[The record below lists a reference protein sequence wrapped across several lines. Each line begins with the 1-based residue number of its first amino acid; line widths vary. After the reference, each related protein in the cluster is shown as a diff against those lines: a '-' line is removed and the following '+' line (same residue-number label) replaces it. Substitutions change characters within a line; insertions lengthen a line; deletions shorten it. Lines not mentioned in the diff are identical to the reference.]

1 MQESESAIMNFR
13 LPEWRNGRRGGLKNR
28 CRKTCEFD
36 SRLGHHSESEKPA
49 SKEVGF
55 FFLRAYVSA
64 RTKAY
69 VSVRIPLRPR
79 SRFQKEETSFL
90 LKLVSF
96 EGSTIST

>member
-1 MQESESAIMNFR
+1 MADAAVSKTVVE
-13 LPEWRNGRRGGLKNR
+13 RRASSTLASGTILN
-28 CRKTCEFD
+28 
-36 SRLGHHSESEKPA
+36 LEKPA

-79 SRFQKEETSFL
+79 SRFQKEEISFL

>member
-1 MQESESAIMNFR
+1 MQESESAIMNLR

-55 FFLRAYVSA
+55 FFLRAYASV

-69 VSVRIPLRPR
+69 VSARIPLQPRPR
-79 SRFQKEETSFL
+79 LQKEEIGFL

>member
-1 MQESESAIMNFR
+1 MQESESAIMNLR

-55 FFLRAYVSA
+55 FFFFKSLRLGTNKSLRLGANSA
-64 RTKAY
+64 SAALPFSKGGNQL
-69 VSVRIPLRPR
+69 P
-79 SRFQKEETSFL
+79 
-90 LKLVSF
+90 F
-96 EGSTIST
+96 EAGFF

>member
-1 MQESESAIMNFR
+1 MQESESAIMNLR

-64 RTKAY
+64 R
-69 VSVRIPLRPR
+69 IPLRPR
-79 SRFQKEETSFL
+79 SRFQKEEISFL

-96 EGSTIST
+96 EGSTISA